1 MNYFIETLLFRN
13 QILFYFGLVC
23 LLFTIIFYILSKT
36 TKIQVLGINAYIKP
50 FKFALSTVLYS
61 WTMTWFLGYLPNFD
75 ATFFNWTIII
85 TLGFEIFYIALQASK
100 GEMSHFNNS
109 TPIKSFLFMM
119 MGLMATIATIATAYV
134 SWLFFKNSAI
144 DLPSYYLWAIRLGLV
159 VFVIF
164 SFQGFLMGAKM
175 KHTVG
180 APDGSKG
187 IYLLNWSLSH
197 GDLRIAHFIGMHA
210 MQVIP
215 VVSLYVL
222 KNLTITFILASL
234 YFGLAL
240 LTLQQALKGKPIKKM

>member
-1 MNYFIETLLFRN
+1 MNYFIETLVFRN

-61 WTMTWFLGYLPNFD
+61 WTMTWFFGYLPNFD

-85 TLGFEIFYIALQASK
+85 TLGFEIFYIGFQASN

-134 SWLFFKNSAI
+134 SWLFFKNSPI
-144 DLPSYYLWAIRLGLV
+144 DLPSYYFWAIRLGLV

-187 IYLLNWSLSH
+187 IYLLNWSLSY

-215 VVSLYVL
+215 LVSFYLL
-222 KNLTITFILASL
+222 KNTILTFILTAL

-240 LTLQQALKGKPIKKM
+240 LSLIQALHGKPIKKM

>member
-1 MNYFIETLLFRN
+1 MNYFIKTLFLRN

-23 LLFTIIFYILSKT
+23 LIFTIIFYILSKT
-36 TKIQVLGINAYIKP
+36 SKIQVLGINAYIKP
-50 FKFALSTVLYS
+50 FKFALSTVFYS

-85 TLGFEIFYIALQASK
+85 SLGFEIFYIALQASK
-100 GEMSHFNNS
+100 GEMSHFNTS
-109 TPIKSFLFMM
+109 TPIKSFLFTM
-119 MGLMATIATIATAYV
+119 MGVLASIATLATAYIA
-134 SWLFFKNSAI
+134 WLFFKNAAI
-144 DLPSYYLWAIRLGLV
+144 DVPNYYLWAIRLGLV
-159 VFVIF
+159 LFVIF

-215 VVSLYVL
+215 LVSFYLL
-222 KNLTITFILASL
+222 KNTILTFILTAL

-240 LTLQQALKGKPIKKM
+240 QILIQALHGKPIKKM